1 MSHDPDDQYPDDQ
14 PPHDPDPAALAPETL
29 QVRESLRDIQRVT
42 LPREHLI
49 NLDLQNLFRFVSV
62 SGRYEGD
69 SITPDTDERIVLR
82 VDVDHRSPHSP
93 VMNRLSAD
101 IFRIQRWTWGSRT
114 FTWTT
119 YQRSWI
125 VDVVTREWEGTT
137 RVLRGNI
144 RNWSTGAL
152 GQSVE
157 VRIPVE
163 SGRVGSPVEVHIR
176 DRRLRRIVRTFHC
189 TRSSRAFRDVRLE
202 IAVAASVNS
211 APILPTYNT
220 HAASD
225 RPAELAERNMTMA
238 SAFDEAGVHMEI
250 PPTPTVI
257 DDSAAQFT
265 TWSNDELHDAMETH
279 FSRYASGGAWPKWDL
294 WGILC
299 GRHDNAGL
307 AGIMFD
313 WSATNRPP
321 ERQGF
326 ALFRNHW
333 WFNSV
338 PSGTPTTQAQ
348 ARALRLYLYTWVHEA
363 GHAFNF
369 VHSWNKGRADSKS
382 WMNYPQNVTNF
393 WNDFLLEFD
402 EEELIHLRHGDR
414 ASVIP
419 GGNAWATGLHLEDHG
434 HGTAMVPAE
443 GEMPLEFRIRS
454 SGYVDFLEPVEV
466 EFRLRNTSPF
476 PWETAADLRPEAGYV
491 SVDVRKPTGEIVHHE
506 PLLCELGPAETRT
519 LQPAGSEPGADRFS
533 QTVSLAFGK
542 GGFTFA
548 EPGEY
553 LIGATYHDPM
563 GVSFPSAIHTLR
575 VGNPAGRDEDRMAS
589 DVFTR
594 EVGVAL
600 YLDGSNAPALKGAMD
615 VFREMADRFKDSLA
629 GVHAAL
635 TVAKAEARSHFR
647 LEGEQEERPRLTLS
661 HAPDPEE
668 ALKVTQQA
676 ARLLARLDVPAVN
689 LLHHELVRDRA
700 RALVAVGRAGDGKK
714 EVRSLKRTLQKRGVN
729 SPVLDEIERFAASLD

>member
-1 MSHDPDDQYPDDQ
+1 
-14 PPHDPDPAALAPETL
+14 
-29 QVRESLRDIQRVT
+29 
-42 LPREHLI
+42 
-49 NLDLQNLFRFVSV
+49 
-62 SGRYEGD
+62 
-69 SITPDTDERIVLR
+69 
-82 VDVDHRSPHSP
+82 
-93 VMNRLSAD
+93 
-101 IFRIQRWTWGSRT
+101 
-114 FTWTT
+114 
-119 YQRSWI
+119 
-125 VDVVTREWEGTT
+125 
-137 RVLRGNI
+137 
-144 RNWSTGAL
+144 
-152 GQSVE
+152 
-157 VRIPVE
+157 
-163 SGRVGSPVEVHIR
+163 
-176 DRRLRRIVRTFHC
+176 
-189 TRSSRAFRDVRLE
+189 
-202 IAVAASVNS
+202 
-211 APILPTYNT
+211 
-220 HAASD
+220 
-225 RPAELAERNMTMA
+225 
-238 SAFDEAGVHMEI
+238 
-250 PPTPTVI
+250 
-257 DDSAAQFT
+257 
-265 TWSNDELHDAMETH
+265 
-279 FSRYASGGAWPKWDL
+279 
-294 WGILC
+294 
-299 GRHDNAGL
+299 
-307 AGIMFD
+307 
-313 WSATNRPP
+313 
-321 ERQGF
+321 
-326 ALFRNHW
+326 
-333 WFNSV
+333 
-338 PSGTPTTQAQ
+338 
-348 ARALRLYLYTWVHEA
+348 
-363 GHAFNF
+363 
-369 VHSWNKGRADSKS
+369 
-382 WMNYPQNVTNF
+382 
-393 WNDFLLEFD
+393 
-402 EEELIHLRHGDR
+402 
-414 ASVIP
+414 
-419 GGNAWATGLHLEDHG
+419 
-434 HGTAMVPAE
+434 
-443 GEMPLEFRIRS
+443 MPLEFRIRS

>member
-1 MSHDPDDQYPDDQ
+1 MPQDPDS
-14 PPHDPDPAALAPETL
+14 PDPSSLDPHNPDPRNL
-29 QVRESLRDIQRVT
+29 QVRQSLRDLQRVT
-42 LPREHLI
+42 LPRDHLI
-49 NLDLQNLFRFVSV
+49 NLDLQHIFRFISV

-69 SITPDTDERIVLR
+69 SISPDADERIVLR
-82 VDVDHRSPHSP
+82 VDVDARSAHSP
-93 VMNRLSAD
+93 VLNRLSAD
-101 IFRIQRWTWGSRT
+101 IFRIQRWTWGGRT

-125 VDVVTREWEGTT
+125 VDEVEREWEGQV
-137 RVLRGNI
+137 RVLRGGI
-144 RNWSTGAL
+144 RNWSGGLVRQA
-152 GQSVE
+152 VE
-157 VRIPVE
+157 VRIPVGN
-163 SGRVGSPVEVHIR
+163 GRVGAPVEVFIR
-176 DRRLRRIVRTFHC
+176 DRRTRRLIRTFHC
-189 TRSSRAFRDVRLE
+189 TRTSRAFRDVRLE
-202 IAVAASVNS
+202 VAVCDSVNS
-211 APILPTYNT
+211 EPILPTYNT

-225 RPAELAERNMTMA
+225 RPTELAERNMTMA
-238 SAFDEAGVHMEI
+238 SAFDEAGVHLDI
-250 PPTPTVI
+250 PPTPTVF

-279 FSRYASGGAWPKWDL
+279 FSRYAAGGAWPKWDL

-338 PSGTPTTQAQ
+338 PSGAPITQAQ
-348 ARALRLYLYTWVHEA
+348 ARALRVYLYTWVHEA

-369 VHSWNKGRADSKS
+369 VHSWNKGRPDSLS

-393 WNDFLLEFD
+393 WNNFLLEFD

-419 GGNAWATGLHLEDHG
+419 GGDAWATGLHLEDHG
-434 HGTAMVPAE
+434 HGTALLPPE
-443 GEMPLEFRIRS
+443 GEMPLEFRVRS
-454 SGYVDFLEPVEV
+454 AGYVDFLEPVEV

-476 PWETAADLRPEAGYV
+476 PWEAAADLRLEAGYV
-491 SVDVRKPTGEIVHHE
+491 SVEVQKPSGQIVHHD

-519 LQPAGSEPGADRFS
+519 LQPEGSEPGTDRFS

-553 LIGATYHDPM
+553 RIRATYHDPM
-563 GVSFPSAIHTLR
+563 GVNFPSAVHSLR
-575 VGNPAGRDEDRMAS
+575 VGNPAGREEDRMAS
-589 DVFTR
+589 DVFSR
-594 EVGVAL
+594 EVGLAI

-615 VFREMADRFKDSLA
+615 VLREVADRFKDSLA

-635 TVAKAEARSHFR
+635 TVAKAESRSHFR
-647 LEGEQEERPRLTLS
+647 LGEEEKGERPRLTLS

-668 ALKVTQQA
+668 VLKVTQQA
-676 ARLLARLDVPAVN
+676 ARLLGRLDVPAVN

-700 RALVAVGRAGDGKK
+700 LALVAAGRAGDGRK

-729 SPVLDEIERFAASLD
+729 APVLEEIERFALSLD